1 MSIEEVIEKMN
12 KKIEEVKESAAAK
25 RPLIAQEDQQKL
37 DSVLEKTVN
46 VVNEAAKK
54 VRETVNNLGDN
65 ADVDAFLERVQ
76 NKCSE
81 ACDYTISKIS
91 EFQENNDA
99 KKKLDDVTK
108 EIGDSFDELMAN
120 EDVKKVVDNVKNA
133 VNVMRDSVNEFLNK
147 EETQANISKAKKAIL
162 HVADKAFD
170 GLHSLLDE
178 KENTEAHDISV
189 EEIHDE
195 HNDQHE

>member
-37 DSVLEKTVN
+37 DSVLEKTVS

-133 VNVMRDSVNEFLNK
+133 VNVMRDSVNEFINK

-178 KENTEAHDISV
+178 KENTETHDISV